1 MNIIFYINTVHG
13 KQLKRRVKTVEELL
27 NCRPTCL
34 SEGQRKTVAC
44 YEAECPKVTEIN
56 SQGNKKVNTR
66 VITGCL
72 EKSI

>member
-1 MNIIFYINTVHG
+1 MEKNLWSEW
-13 KQLKRRVKTVEELL
+13 KPWMSSL

-34 SEGQRKTVAC
+34 PEGQRKTVAC

-56 SQGNKKVNTR
+56 SQGNKKVNTK

-72 EKSI
+72 AKAIKT